1 MKKIV
6 VVLMVIAVGT
16 SVFAKSAK
24 KKGSAASETAVETNS
39 KREAVSIA
47 VPAPKGVNLGDG
59 ADWIPFFMQG
69 VITSNFQQYSGLTV
83 IDRQNADMVKAEQ
96 RLSESAEFD
105 EKNAIEIGK
114 MTNARLIVTGSI
126 LAKSNA
132 FALTFSITDAQT
144 GETKASASVPNCLR
158 IALEDGSMANQI
170 SYDLMTGYGIALGDD
185 AKSKLTQIGA
195 VMAAETSAQVSVA
208 KGIVA
213 ENRGSNIEAL
223 TYYIQ
228 AKKKDKDFAEA
239 TSRISGMTTV
249 VTGGNF
255 GANAKNMIKLRNDW
269 NKLLLEAASLIAAN
283 PPEFEVRYFT
293 DIESLP
299 LTEQDYANG
308 TMSFRLGAPYLKQTS
323 AEENKKIADELM
335 TAMHSI
341 PESKNWGEKMNGFP
355 WTYADDIKGDNWL
368 KWTNTERTESYPL
381 SVSLLDANKK
391 IIVKENY
398 TLSVKYDKRY
408 NGFEI
413 SSDNKVVYK
422 KSKYADERYVSSSSL
437 TFSDVTVG
445 NADTDKIYISVENTG
460 GKKVSVLPSDGMSAD
475 KSIEVLESGEH
486 NGTVKIAGFLG
497 QRTLEN
503 ISNAIVKHYSQK
515 FLSFLEQQ
523 PTQKALLSYDI
534 ENQNLV
540 ALDLSGL
547 VDVTSIGDQ
556 AFSRC
561 DSLSSITLPA
571 SVTDIGGL
579 AFNQCSSLKSITI
592 PDGVTSINEQAF
604 YGCSSLS
611 SITIPS
617 SVTEIGACAFFECSS
632 LKSITILDGVT
643 SIRDRAFYGC
653 SSLSRVTLP
662 ASVTYIDD
670 SAFNYCTS
678 LKIIYYAGTKEQWE
692 KINFVY
698 DRLFNAKIKYNY
710 KGE

>member
-132 FALTFSITDAQT
+132 YALTFSITDAQT

-185 AKSKLTQIGA
+185 AKSKLTQTGA

-255 GANAKNMIKLRNDW
+255 GANAKNMIQLRNDW
-269 NKLLLEAASLIAAN
+269 NNLLLEAASLIAAN

-293 DIESLP
+293 DIEPLP
-299 LTEQDYANG
+299 LTEQDYANS

-368 KWTNTERTESYPL
+368 KWTDTERTESYPL
-381 SVSLLDANKK
+381 SVALLDANKK

-413 SSDNKVVYK
+413 SSDNKVYK
-422 KSKYADERYVSSSSL
+422 ESWYNGLLYERYVSSSSL
-437 TFSDVTVG
+437 TFSDVPVG

-460 GKKVSVLPSDGMSAD
+460 GKKLSVLPVDGMSVD
-475 KSIEVLESGEH
+475 KAIDVLKSGEH

-497 QRTLEN
+497 QRTLKDIAYTITKIDPRLAARDSAELLIAN
-503 ISNAIVKHYSQK
+503 ILIKQ
-515 FLSFLEQQ
+515 
-523 PTQKALLSYDI
+523 D
-534 ENQNLV
+534 LV
-540 ALDLSGL
+540 ALDLAELIG
-547 VDVTSIGDQ
+547 VTSIESE
-556 AFSRC
+556 AFKRC
-561 DSLSSITLPA
+561 T
-571 SVTDIGGL
+571 
-579 AFNQCSSLKSITI
+579 SLKSIRI
-592 PDGVTSINEQAF
+592 PDGVTSIGNQAF
-604 YGCSSLS
+604 SDCTSLS
-611 SITIPS
+611 S
-617 SVTEIGACAFFECSS
+617 
-632 LKSITILDGVT
+632 
-643 SIRDRAFYGC
+643 
-653 SSLSRVTLP
+653 VTLP
-662 ASVTYIDD
+662 VSVTQIKYK
-670 SAFNYCTS
+670 AFGDCTS
-678 LKIIYYAGTKEQWE
+678 LKTVYYAGTKEQWE
-692 KINFVY
+692 KIIIPS
-698 DRLFNAKIKYNY
+698 DGHSSLFKAKIKYNY

>member
-16 SVFAKSAK
+16 AVFAKSAK
-24 KKGSAASETAVETNS
+24 KKGSAATKPAVETNS

-132 FALTFSITDAQT
+132 YALTFSITDAQT

-158 IALEDGSMANQI
+158 IALEDGLMANQI

-185 AKSKLTQIGA
+185 AKSKLTRTGA

-255 GANAKNMIKLRNDW
+255 GANAKNVIKLRNDW
-269 NKLLLEAASLIAAN
+269 NKLLLEAARLIATN

-308 TMSFRLGAPYLKQTS
+308 TMSFRLGAPYLKQTVG
-323 AEENKKIADELM
+323 EENKKIADELM

-368 KWTNTERTESYPL
+368 KWPNTERTESYPL
-381 SVSLLDANKK
+381 SVALLDANKK

-408 NGFEI
+408 TNFEI
-413 SSDNKVVYK
+413 SSDNKVYK
-422 KSKYADERYVSSSSL
+422 MFRYDRGGYVGSSSL
-437 TFSDVTVG
+437 TFSDVPVG

-460 GKKVSVLPSDGMSAD
+460 GKKLSVLPSDGISTD
-475 KSIEVLESGEH
+475 KAIEILKSGEH
-486 NGTVKIAGFLG
+486 NGTLKIAGFLG
-497 QRTLEN
+497 QRTLKDIAYTITKIDPRLAARDSAELLIAN
-503 ISNAIVKHYSQK
+503 ILIKQ
-515 FLSFLEQQ
+515 
-523 PTQKALLSYDI
+523 D
-534 ENQNLV
+534 LV
-540 ALDLSGL
+540 ALDLAEL
-547 VDVTSIGDQ
+547 ICVDSIESE
-556 AFSRC
+556 AFKRC
-561 DSLSSITLPA
+561 I
-571 SVTDIGGL
+571 
-579 AFNQCSSLKSITI
+579 SLKSIRI
-592 PDGVTSINEQAF
+592 PDGVTSIGNQAF
-604 YGCSSLS
+604 SDCTSLS
-611 SITIPS
+611 S
-617 SVTEIGACAFFECSS
+617 
-632 LKSITILDGVT
+632 
-643 SIRDRAFYGC
+643 
-653 SSLSRVTLP
+653 VTLP
-662 ASVTYIDD
+662 VSVTQIKYK
-670 SAFNYCTS
+670 AFGDCTS
-678 LKIIYYAGTKEQWE
+678 LKTVYYAGTKEQWE
-692 KINFVY
+692 KIIIPS
-698 DRLFNAKIKYNY
+698 DGHSSLFKAKIKYNY

>member
-47 VPAPKGVNLGDG
+47 VPAPKGVNLGAG

-185 AKSKLTQIGA
+185 AKSKLTQTGA

-368 KWTNTERTESYPL
+368 KWTNTERTENYPL
-381 SVSLLDANKK
+381 SVVLLDANKK
-391 IIVKENY
+391 TIAKKAY
-398 TLSVKYDKRY
+398 TLFVKYDKRY
-408 NGFEI
+408 TNFEI
-413 SSDNKVVYK
+413 SSDNKVAYK
-422 KSKYADERYVSSSSL
+422 KSKYADEKYVSSSSL

-445 NADTDKIYISVENTG
+445 NADTDKIYISVENTS
-460 GKKVSVLPSDGMSAD
+460 GKKLSVLPSDGMSAD
-475 KSIEVLESGEH
+475 KAIEVLESGEH

-503 ISNAIVKHYSQK
+503 IAYTITKIDPRLAARDSA
-515 FLSFLEQQ
+515 E
-523 PTQKALLSYDI
+523 LLIANILIKQD
-534 ENQNLV
+534 LV

-547 VDVTSIGDQ
+547 VGVTEIESE
-556 AFSRC
+556 AFKRC
-561 DSLSSITLPA
+561 I
-571 SVTDIGGL
+571 
-579 AFNQCSSLKSITI
+579 SLKSIRI
-592 PDGVTSINEQAF
+592 PDGVTSIGNQAF
-604 YGCSSLS
+604 SDCTSLS
-611 SITIPS
+611 S
-617 SVTEIGACAFFECSS
+617 
-632 LKSITILDGVT
+632 
-643 SIRDRAFYGC
+643 
-653 SSLSRVTLP
+653 VTLP
-662 ASVTYIDD
+662 VSVTQIKYK
-670 SAFNYCTS
+670 AFGDCTS
-678 LKIIYYAGTKEQWE
+678 LKTVYYAGTKEQWE
-692 KINFVY
+692 KIIIPS
-698 DRLFNAKIKYNY
+698 DGHSSLFKAKIKYNY

>member
-269 NKLLLEAASLIAAN
+269 NNLLLESASLIAAN

-293 DIESLP
+293 DIGSFS

-308 TMSFRLGAPYLKQTS
+308 TMSFRLGAPYLKQIS
-323 AEENKKIADELM
+323 GEENKKIADELM

-381 SVSLLDANKK
+381 SVVLLDANKK
-391 IIVKENY
+391 TIAKKAY

-413 SSDNKVVYK
+413 SSDNKVAYK
-422 KSKYADERYVSSSSL
+422 KSKYADEKYVSSSSL

-445 NADTDKIYISVENTG
+445 NADTDKIYISVENTS

-475 KSIEVLESGEH
+475 KAIKVLKSGEH

-497 QRTLEN
+497 RHTLKD
-503 ISNAIVKHYSQK
+503 IAYAITNYAYS
-515 FLSFLEQQ
+515 
-523 PTQKALLSYDI
+523 
-534 ENQNLV
+534 NQNLV

-579 AFNQCSSLKSITI
+579 AFDGCRSLKSITI

-653 SSLSRVTLP
+653 SSLLRVTLP

>member
-16 SVFAKSAK
+16 AVFAKSAK
-24 KKGSAASETAVETNS
+24 KKGSAASETVVETNS

-83 IDRQNADMVKAEQ
+83 IDRQNSDMVKAEQ

-132 FALTFSITDAQT
+132 YALTFSITDAQT

-185 AKSKLTQIGA
+185 AKSKLTQTGV

-228 AKKKDKDFAEA
+228 AKKNDKDFAEA

-299 LTEQDYANG
+299 LKEQDYANG

-335 TAMHSI
+335 TAMHTI
-341 PESKNWGEKMNGFP
+341 PESKNWGDKMNGFP

-381 SVSLLDANKK
+381 SVALLDANKK
-391 IIVKENY
+391 TIAKKNY

-413 SSDNKVVYK
+413 SSDKKVVYK
-422 KSKYADERYVSSSSL
+422 EYTYERYVSSSSL
-437 TFSDVTVG
+437 TFSDVPVG

-460 GKKVSVLPSDGMSAD
+460 GKKLSVLPSGGMSAD
-475 KSIEVLESGEH
+475 KAIEVLKSGEH

-497 QRTLEN
+497 QRTLKDIAYTITKIDPRLAARDSAELLIAN
-503 ISNAIVKHYSQK
+503 ILIKQ
-515 FLSFLEQQ
+515 
-523 PTQKALLSYDI
+523 D
-534 ENQNLV
+534 LV

-547 VDVTSIGDQ
+547 VGVTEIESET
-556 AFSRC
+556 FKRC
-561 DSLSSITLPA
+561 I
-571 SVTDIGGL
+571 
-579 AFNQCSSLKSITI
+579 SLKSIRI
-592 PDGVTSINEQAF
+592 PDGVTSIGNQAF
-604 YGCSSLS
+604 SDCTSLS
-611 SITIPS
+611 T
-617 SVTEIGACAFFECSS
+617 
-632 LKSITILDGVT
+632 
-643 SIRDRAFYGC
+643 
-653 SSLSRVTLP
+653 VTLP
-662 ASVTYIDD
+662 VSVTQIKYK
-670 SAFNYCTS
+670 AFGDCTS
-678 LKIIYYAGTKEQWE
+678 LKTVYYAGTKEQWE
-692 KINFVY
+692 KIIIPS
-698 DRLFNAKIKYNY
+698 DGHSSLFKAKIKYNY

>member
-96 RLSESAEFD
+96 RLFESAEFD

-132 FALTFSITDAQT
+132 YALTFSITDAQT

-293 DIESLP
+293 DIGSFS

-308 TMSFRLGAPYLKQTS
+308 TMSFRLGAPYLKQIS
-323 AEENKKIADELM
+323 GEENKKIADELM

-341 PESKNWGEKMNGFP
+341 PESKNWGEKMNGVP

-368 KWTNTERTESYPL
+368 KWTNTERTENYPL
-381 SVSLLDANKK
+381 SVALLDANKK
-391 IIVKENY
+391 TIAKKAY
-398 TLSVKYDKRY
+398 TLFVKYDKRY
-408 NGFEI
+408 TNFEI
-413 SSDNKVVYK
+413 SSDNKVYNMF
-422 KSKYADERYVSSSSL
+422 RYDREGFLGFSSL
-437 TFSDVTVG
+437 IFSDVPVG
-445 NADTDKIYISVENTG
+445 NADTDKIYISVENTS

-475 KSIEVLESGEH
+475 KAIKVLKSGEH

-497 QRTLEN
+497 RHTLKDIAYAITN
-503 ISNAIVKHYSQK
+503 YAYSNQK
-515 FLSFLEQQ
+515 
-523 PTQKALLSYDI
+523 
-534 ENQNLV
+534 LV
-540 ALDLSGL
+540 ALDLAELIG
-547 VDVTSIGDQ
+547 VTSIGDQ

-561 DSLSSITLPA
+561 DLLSSVTLPA
-571 SVTDIGGL
+571 SVTDIWIL
-579 AFNQCSSLKSITI
+579 AFN
-592 PDGVTSINEQAF
+592 
-604 YGCSSLS
+604 
-611 SITIPS
+611 
-617 SVTEIGACAFFECSS
+617 ECSS
-632 LKSITILDGVT
+632 LKSIAIPEAVIEISDM
-643 SIRDRAFYGC
+643 AFG
-653 SSLSRVTLP
+653 
-662 ASVTYIDD
+662 
-670 SAFNYCTS
+670 YCKS
-678 LKIIYYAGTKEQWE
+678 LKTVYYAGTKEQWK
-692 KINFVY
+692 KIHIREFGN
-698 DRLFNAKIKYNY
+698 DPLFKAKIEYNY
-710 KGE
+710 NGE